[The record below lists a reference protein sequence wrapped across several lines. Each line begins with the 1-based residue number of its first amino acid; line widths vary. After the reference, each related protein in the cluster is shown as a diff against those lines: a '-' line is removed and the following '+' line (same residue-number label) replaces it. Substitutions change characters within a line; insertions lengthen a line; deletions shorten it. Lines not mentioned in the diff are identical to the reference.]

1 LRWPR
6 AGWSRRSPPGN
17 GHEPA
22 RPVLQGFFTDK
33 LLRQRQA
40 SPNTIAAYRDTCR
53 LLLEFASG
61 QVRKQPCQLDIADLD
76 APLITAFLQHL
87 ETGRANTVTSRNA
100 RLAAIRSLFRYAAL
114 RAPEHAA
121 QISRVLAIPPKRSDR
136 AIVCFLTDQ
145 EIDALLAAPGQNSG
159 LARRDHAL
167 LLVAV
172 QTGLRVSELTSLTCG
187 DVHLGPGAHVRCHGK
202 GRKDRAT
209 PLTRQT
215 AAVLR
220 AWLAE
225 RGGLPGDPLFPARAG
240 HRLSRDAVERLVAK
254 HAATAAATCPSLT
267 GKNVTP
273 HTLRHS
279 AAMALLHAGVDTSV
293 IALWMGHED
302 PASTQIYLHA
312 DMTIKEKA
320 LARVQPHG
328 TQPGR
333 YRAPDRLLAFL
344 DTLLPRLPTPDYAAS
359 AASTS
364 PVTGTFTSRSA

>member
-1 LRWPR
+1 M
-6 AGWSRRSPPGN
+6 SPL
-17 GHEPA
+17 A
-22 RPVLQGFFTDK
+22 PVLQGFFTDK

-40 SPNTIAAYRDTCR
+40 SPDTVAAYRDTCR

-61 QVRKQPCQLDIADLD
+61 QARKQPCQLDIADLD

-87 ETGRANTVTSRNA
+87 ESGRANTVTTRNA
-100 RLAAIRSLFRYAAL
+100 RLAAIRSLFRHAAL
-114 RAPEHAA
+114 HAPEHAA
-121 QISRVLAIPPKRSDR
+121 VISRVLAIPPQRCDR
-136 AIVCFLTDQ
+136 AIVCFLDAA
-145 EIDALLAAPGQNSG
+145 EIDALLAAPGQDSW

-172 QTGLRVSELTSLTCG
+172 QTGLRVSELTGLTTG

-215 AAVLR
+215 VGVLR

-225 RGGLPGDPLFPARAG
+225 RGGGPGDPLFPARTG

-254 HAATAAATCPSLT
+254 HAAAAAATCQSLAD
-267 GKNVTP
+267 KNVTP

-293 IALWMGHED
+293 IALWMGHQD

-320 LARVQPHG
+320 LARVQPRD
-328 TQPGR
+328 TKPGR
-333 YRAPDRLLAFL
+333 YRAPDSLLAFL
-344 DTLLPRLPTPDYAAS
+344 DTLSPPPADPGLCRAHTRRQRPGQHLHRQLGIIRES
-359 AASTS
+359 A
-364 PVTGTFTSRSA
+364 

>member
-1 LRWPR
+1 M
-6 AGWSRRSPPGN
+6 SPLP
-17 GHEPA
+17 PI
-22 RPVLQGFFTDK
+22 LQGFFTDK
-33 LLRQRQA
+33 LIAQRQA
-40 SPNTIAAYRDTCR
+40 SPHTIAAYRDTCR
-53 LLLEFASG
+53 LLLQFASG
-61 QVRKQPCQLDIADLD
+61 QLRKQPCQLDLADLD
-76 APLITAFLQHL
+76 APLITAFLHHL
-87 ETGRANTVTSRNA
+87 ETGRANTVTTRNA

-121 QISRVLAIPPKRSDR
+121 QISRVLAIPPKRCDR
-136 AIVCFLTDQ
+136 AIVCFLTGQ
-145 EIDALLAAPGQNSG
+145 EIDALLAAPGQDSW

-167 LLVAV
+167 LAVAV
-172 QTGLRVSELTSLTCG
+172 QTGLRVSELTGLTAS

-215 AAVLR
+215 VAVLR

-225 RGGLPGDPLFPARAG
+225 RCSIPGDPLFPARTG

-254 HAATAAATCPSLT
+254 HAAAAAATCPPLT

-302 PASTQIYLHA
+302 PASTQAYLHA

-320 LARVQPHG
+320 LARVQPPN
-328 TQPGR
+328 TAPGR
-333 YRAPDRLLAFL
+333 YRAPDNLLAFL
-344 DTLLPRLPTPDYAAS
+344 DTL
-359 AASTS
+359 
-364 PVTGTFTSRSA
+364 